1 MKLPSLI
8 QEGEGRAFKGGT
20 MSNMPSDIH
29 VLVLPV
35 PPGFEQVMGYPGNRK
50 WVAFYWT
57 PFGDELEFDD
67 GHSAGTIDWPG
78 WLAFVRHRLVWPL
91 IKAYDFGSSE
101 SEARHWL
108 LLDRQA
114 RQFYV
119 GEKRAVYDFLQSFK
133 RQIKSEPV
141 EISHDQL
148 EQLRRLFK
156 EGLQEQRATIN
167 IDDAR
172 QMIADKRNRV
182 DKMVGWLD
190 ATYDEIM
197 DRKG

>member
-1 MKLPSLI
+1 M
-8 QEGEGRAFKGGT
+8 A
-20 MSNMPSDIH
+20 NMPSDIH
-29 VLVLPV
+29 DLVLPV

-50 WVAFYWT
+50 WVAFYWM

-101 SEARHWL
+101 SGAIHWL

-119 GEKRAVYDFLQSFK
+119 VEKRAVSDFLQSFK

-141 EISHDQL
+141 EISHDQIEL
-148 EQLRRLFK
+148 LHHLFQD
-156 EGLQEQRATIN
+156 GLQEQRAAIK

-172 QMIADKRNRV
+172 QMVADKRNRV